1 MSRRDQIE
9 LTPDEQRAY
18 LASQRT
24 VVLASV
30 GPDGAPHVVPMWFCL
45 RDGVVHTWT
54 YATSQKARNLAR
66 DPRATLL
73 VEDGETYEVL
83 RGVMVRAEAELL
95 DDPDDVFDVGWEIA
109 VRYAGGEVP
118 TDPDVRAGME
128 GFVRAQA
135 AKRVA
140 HRFVPVETSSWDHRK
155 LGGGY

>member
-1 MSRRDQIE
+1 VSRRDQIA
-9 LTPDEQRAY
+9 LDDDECAAY

-24 VVLASV
+24 VVLASI
-30 GPDGAPHVVPMWFCL
+30 GSDGAPHVVPMWFCL
-45 RDGVVHTWT
+45 RDGVVNTWT

-73 VEDGETYEVL
+73 VEDGERYDVL
-83 RGVMVRAEAELL
+83 RGVMVRAEAELI
-95 DDPDDVFDVGWEIA
+95 DDPEAVFGVGWDIA
-109 VRYAGGEVP
+109 VRYAGGEEP
-118 TDPDVRAGME
+118 TDPDARAGME

-140 HRFVPVETSSWDHRK
+140 HRFVPVEVTSWDHRK